1 MGRVSAIIYALYF
14 IVKVLS
20 RKVLNNSLGH
30 YFLRLQLVTGPPFL
44 VITRAQRRS
53 SRLQMCKGSTFTSD
67 IFQDPEYS
75 SGPGNRT
82 RDLPL
87 CGQAL
92 YRLN

>member
-1 MGRVSAIIYALYF
+1 MGRVSALYF

-20 RKVLNNSLGH
+20 RKVLNKYLGH
-30 YFLRLQLVTGPPFL
+30 YFLHLQLVTGPPFL
-44 VITRAQRRS
+44 VITRAERRS

-87 CGQAL
+87 SGQAL

>member
-1 MGRVSAIIYALYF
+1 MGRVSALYF

-20 RKVLNNSLGH
+20 RKVLNNYLGH
-30 YFLRLQLVTGPPFL
+30 YFLHLQLVTGPPFL
-44 VITRAQRRS
+44 VITRAERRS

-75 SGPGNRT
+75 SGSGNRT

-87 CGQAL
+87 SGQAL
-92 YRLN
+92 YCLN

>member
-20 RKVLNNSLGH
+20 RKVLNKSLEH

-44 VITRAQRRS
+44 VITRAERRS